1 MIFFTR
7 CSAFGAEVRLLCN
20 CTVITYGPVG
30 FYDQFFATTVAGAW
44 GGDWVVFAVL
54 ELPVNGLVAMR
65 AELVENR

>member
-1 MIFFTR
+1 MIFFAR
-7 CSAFGAEVRLLCN
+7 GRAFCAQVRLLCN
-20 CTVITYGPVG
+20 GAVIADGPIR

-54 ELPVNGLVAMR
+54 ELPVNGLVTMR